1 MAVSKFEICSRALN
15 TIGLTSI
22 ASFTEDNQ
30 RSQICSDT
38 WDQFS
43 RYLLSI
49 YPWYFTKK
57 KIQLGQDVIDPV
69 NDWTYSYALPG
80 DMTRLNAVYSSGS
93 TSVSPLRD
101 YELFG
106 SKLFADVN
114 AVWVDYQQH
123 VETHGYPDWYA
134 YFVIKA
140 YALELAEQ
148 LSIDDTRVNKL
159 EMKVWGAPQDNRR
172 GGLFGFSMNLDSK
185 QQPAR
190 PIDDGLLVYT
200 RFV

>member
-1 MAVSKFEICSRALN
+1 MPVSKYEICSRALN
-15 TIGLTSI
+15 TIGLPSI
-22 ASFTEDNQ
+22 ASFTEVNQ
-30 RSQICSDT
+30 RAQICSDT

-93 TSVSPLRD
+93 TNASPLRD

-106 SKLFADVN
+106 SKLFTDAG

-123 VETHGYPDWYA
+123 VEAEGYPEWFV
-134 YFVIKA
+134 YFAVKA
-140 YALELAEQ
+140 YAREIAEQ
-148 LSIDDTRVNKL
+148 FSIDDTRVNRL
-159 EMKVWGAPQDNRR
+159 DVQVWGPPQDNHR
-172 GGLFGFSMNLDSK
+172 GGLFGFTMNLDSK
-185 QQPAR
+185 QQPTR